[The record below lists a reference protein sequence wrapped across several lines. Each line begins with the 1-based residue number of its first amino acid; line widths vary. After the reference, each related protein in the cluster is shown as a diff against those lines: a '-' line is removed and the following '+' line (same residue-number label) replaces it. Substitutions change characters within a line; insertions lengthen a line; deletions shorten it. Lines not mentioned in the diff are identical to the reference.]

1 MRAELNNPFYDVCD
15 AVPAYVRAIA
25 PYQPGKPISE
35 LERELGIANIIKLA
49 SNENPLGPSPKALG
63 AAHAMLNECARYP
76 DGNGFALK
84 AALSANLGV
93 NTNAI
98 VLGNGSND
106 VIELIARAFLTT
118 GTSAVFSQHAFA
130 VYPLVALAQGATL
143 IEVPARDYGHDL
155 AAMAAAVRPDTRV
168 IFVANPNN
176 PTGTLIAPDELA
188 RFIRSVDSSVI
199 IVLDE
204 AYREYLADELRA
216 PGTQWLQQHKNLVLT
231 RTFSKAYGLAGMR
244 IGYALANPAVVD
256 ILNRIR
262 QPFNVNAIAQ
272 AAAIAALGDED
283 FLLQSIMVNVMGM
296 KQLTAGLEI
305 RGIEYIKSHGNFISF
320 AVDNANAVFNN
331 LLRLGVI
338 VRGIANYGMPD
349 HLRVSI
355 GLESENQRFLTAL
368 DMGMASAAAA
378 VG

>member
-1 MRAELNNPFYDVCD
+1 MRAELNEVFSDVCD
-15 AVPAYVRAIA
+15 AVPAYVRSIA

-35 LERELGIANIIKLA
+35 LQRELGIANITKLA

-84 AALSANLGV
+84 SALSAQLAV
-93 NTNAI
+93 DTNTI

-106 VIELIARAFLTT
+106 VIELVARAFLTA

-130 VYPLVALAQGATL
+130 VYPLVARAQGASL
-143 IEVPARDYGHDL
+143 IEVPARDFGHDL
-155 AAMAAAVRPDTRV
+155 AAMAAAVRSDTRV
-168 IFVANPNN
+168 VFVANPNN

-188 RFIRSVDSSVI
+188 QFIRAVDSSVI

-204 AYREYLADELRA
+204 AYREYLPDELRA

-244 IGYALANPAVVD
+244 IGYALANPAVAD

-262 QPFNVNAIAQ
+262 QPFNVSAIAQ
-272 AAAIAALGDED
+272 ASAVAALGDEE

-296 KQLTAGLEI
+296 KQLTAGFEM
-305 RGIEYIKSHGNFISF
+305 RGIEYIKSYGNFISF
-320 AVDNANAVFNN
+320 AVENANAVFNN
-331 LLRLGVI
+331 LLRQGVI

-349 HLRVSI
+349 CLRVSV

-368 DMGMASAAAA
+368 DVSMAGA
-378 VG
+378 VVATG